1 MQCYFLFLKRK
12 EESVPFTLL
21 FGVGVGLFFVALF
34 LVVVVVFSVQYQ
46 CILFILSANK

>member
-1 MQCYFLFLKRK
+1 MLFFLFLKRK

-21 FGVGVGLFFVALF
+21 FGVGVGLFFVAFF